1 MPVLPNLD
9 STVRSLI
16 QAQRDFEV
24 EAYLRD
30 QFPALELGERTE
42 FAIVW
47 GATPMAGLDDA
58 TPRVEATLRQ
68 EWNAEH
74 KPWFWYPIDFRSR
87 IQIFNKP
94 ELPSV
99 VPIRKSID

>member
-1 MPVLPNLD
+1 
-9 STVRSLI
+9 
-16 QAQRDFEV
+16 
-24 EAYLRD
+24 
-30 QFPALELGERTE
+30 
-42 FAIVW
+42 
-47 GATPMAGLDDA
+47 MAGLDDA